1 VNYLKNLEPVN
12 DISHYSKTLVF
23 CVSVCEYDG
32 TQHGTEG
39 NKHLI
44 SSTQFVTWTIWL
56 TDELIL

>member
-44 SSTQFVTWTIWL
+44 SSTQFVT
-56 TDELIL
+56 